1 MYNTVQVQFISCVCV
16 CVHVL
21 PLMQA
26 YNVLDISENDLFLV
40 EDINRDVVTGVQ
52 II

>member
-1 MYNTVQVQFISCVCV
+1 MYNTVQVQFISCV